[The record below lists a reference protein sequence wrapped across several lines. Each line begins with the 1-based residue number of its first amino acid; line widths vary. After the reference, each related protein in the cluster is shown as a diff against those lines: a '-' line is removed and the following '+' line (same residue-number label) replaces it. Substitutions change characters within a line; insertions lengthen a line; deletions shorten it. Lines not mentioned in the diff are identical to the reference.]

1 MKLKTGK
8 VFDVYSMLDG
18 HTVDRLA
25 EDIAEAL
32 AKNGY
37 DVSAIEWDITCN
49 VLSPTEDLWNWQTIN
64 WTAS

>member
-49 VLSPTEDLWNWQTIN
+49 VLSPTEDL
-64 WTAS
+64 